1 MALKEEQEW
10 KNHQQSNF
18 SPDSYRDQILM
29 KYTGLHQQIQRNN
42 INSFLLLIA
51 FPVLLLG
58 VFYIITY
65 FFIETNPKQYGVSD
79 YQLPTETNTAFFSIA
94 PFILIGVVI
103 WFLIAWAGHA
113 AFIRLATGA
122 KPLERKENK
131 RVYNL
136 VENLCISKGMK
147 MPKINLIDDDSLNA
161 FASGIDEKSYS
172 VTLSKGIID
181 KLNDEELEGVIAH
194 ELSHIRNRD
203 VRVLI
208 ISIIFVGIF
217 AFLAE
222 VAFRSIRF
230 TGSGKKDSKGGGIII
245 LVAIMVTALAY
256 LISMFLR
263 FGISRKREYLADAGA
278 ADMTRKPYA
287 LASALKKISSDP
299 YIEAVEN
306 RDVAQLFI
314 DNPQVSNRKSVSW
327 DNLFAT
333 HPPIEKRI
341 ELLEQ
346 FV

>member
-1 MALKEEQEW
+1 
-10 KNHQQSNF
+10 
-18 SPDSYRDQILM
+18 M
-29 KYTGLHQQIQRNN
+29 KYIGLHQQIQRNN
-42 INSFLLLIA
+42 ANSFLLLIS
-51 FPVLLLG
+51 FPLLLLG
-58 VFYIITY
+58 MFYVIIY
-65 FFIETNPKQYGVSD
+65 FVARDNASEYPGDNY
-79 YQLPTETNTAFFSIA
+79 PTSIDHNSMFLSA
-94 PFILIGVVI
+94 SPFILIAVGI
-103 WFLIAWAGHA
+103 WFLIAWAGHTS
-113 AFIRLATGA
+113 FIRMATGA
-122 KPLERKENK
+122 KSLDRIENK

-147 MPKINLIDDDSLNA
+147 MPKINIIEDDSLNA
-161 FASGIDEKSYS
+161 FASGIDEKSYT
-172 VTLSKGIID
+172 VTLSRGIIN

-203 VRVLI
+203 TRVLI

-222 VAFRSIRF
+222 VAFRSLRF
-230 TGSGKKDSKGGGIII
+230 AGRGKKNGKGSGLII
-245 LVAIMVTALAY
+245 LVAIVVTAVAY
-256 LISMFLR
+256 LISMLLR

-278 ADMTRKPYA
+278 ADMTKKPYA

-299 YIEAVEN
+299 YIEAVES

-314 DNPQVSNRKSVSW
+314 DNPTPSTHKSASW

-333 HPPIEKRI
+333 HPPIGKRI